1 MLKYISKRIIYL
13 IPVLIGIV
21 FLVFTIMYFS
31 PGDPAK
37 LILGDRAPE
46 EQVAALRHELGLDLP
61 YYQQLFNY
69 IKNAIHGDFGNSYQ
83 LRMPVWD
90 IIKLRF
96 PLTLQL
102 TTFTML
108 IAVLIGVPVG
118 SKAVFRYRRL
128 FGNLCAVDGINSRV
142 LARHA
147 ANAAVLIEFRMA
159 ALQRV

>member
-90 IIKLRF
+90 I
-96 PLTLQL
+96 
-102 TTFTML
+102 
-108 IAVLIGVPVG
+108 
-118 SKAVFRYRRL
+118 S
-128 FGNLCAVDGINSRV
+128 S
-142 LARHA
+142 
-147 ANAAVLIEFRMA
+147 
-159 ALQRV
+159 